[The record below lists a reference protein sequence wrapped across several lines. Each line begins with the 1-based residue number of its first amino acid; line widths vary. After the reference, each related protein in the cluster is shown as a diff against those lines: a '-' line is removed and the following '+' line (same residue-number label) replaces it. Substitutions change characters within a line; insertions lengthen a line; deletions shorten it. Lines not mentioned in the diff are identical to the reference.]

1 MGFFDTLMKKI
12 APLDEE
18 GGYEETGYAPEQPEY
33 IPQDPRFQGTQP
45 AVSAAPVS
53 KASLGSGTN
62 VMGSSIEMKVVKPDK
77 FEMVADIADLLLAGN
92 TVLLNLEDTNKE
104 TTRRLIDFMTGVA
117 YAIHGDLRRIA
128 NNTYVVTPD
137 NVKVSDSEDAE
148 AAVDTSS
155 TTEFSF

>member
-1 MGFFDTLMKKI
+1 
-12 APLDEE
+12 
-18 GGYEETGYAPEQPEY
+18 
-33 IPQDPRFQGTQP
+33 
-45 AVSAAPVS
+45 
-53 KASLGSGTN
+53 
-62 VMGSSIEMKVVKPDK
+62 MGSSIEMKVVKPDK

-137 NVKVSDSEDAE
+137 NVKVSDSEEAE
-148 AAVDTSS
+148 AAIDTAS